1 MTHNETTFTPKDDLR
16 KQLRYHKAMHL
27 LYKEAWKRQ
36 TKELAEIAAEL
47 EALKKMATEFLADAR
62 AAMDGEKDNAESE
75 VSE

>member
-1 MTHNETTFTPKDDLR
+1 MTHNQTTFQPKDDLR